1 MITKVKYQIKALQP
15 IHAGS
20 DENYG
25 TETRLRRERVLLPE
39 PLIFKSQFGNDT
51 DRRKAIAH
59 ILYAVWKSIDWD
71 SVGRS
76 RLMNIYDEFSGKM
89 LASTGVRTKEQF
101 LTRICQKWGIRSLK
115 GDDVLDLLDKFNDDE
130 FLQTVRDEC
139 QYLIL
144 LLRKIVKSKG
154 DADNVSLGLS
164 QSNTF
169 VKSYDQVPYI
179 SGNSIRGLNRRL
191 AMKDFCNRVG
201 IDKLDKD
208 VYHQLFTGGNITES
222 TGFEDI
228 VKRQELI
235 AMCPM
240 LGLFGSAIGNMTI
253 QGSLKVGAARLKCQE
268 NGTGPLS
275 YWELVETNFA
285 TRLDS
290 SKTEYDID
298 IDESNPEK
306 RKSANQMK
314 YEYEAFVKG
323 SEFDS
328 VMAETSGNDLLLGA
342 FWHMIN
348 LFCDYGYIAGNS
360 ARDNGLVKL
369 NVDREDDRANMY
381 IDYLEANKS
390 QIKKYFNET
399 YRAAS

>member
-15 IHAGS
+15 IHTGS

-39 PLIFKSQFGNDT
+39 PLIFQSHFANNA
-51 DRRKAIAH
+51 DRRKAIAY
-59 ILYAVWKSIDWD
+59 ILYAVWKGIDWD

-115 GDDVLDLLDKFNDDE
+115 DDDVLDLLDKFNDDE
-130 FLQTVRDEC
+130 FLDTVRNEC

-154 DADNVSLGLS
+154 ETGSIEFDKTSS
-164 QSNTF
+164 TSF

-191 AMKDFCNRVG
+191 VMKDFCDRVG

-253 QGSLKVGAARLKCQE
+253 QGTLKAGAARLKCQE
-268 NGTGPLS
+268 NGTGPLN

-290 SKTEYDID
+290 SKTEYGID
-298 IDESNPEK
+298 IDETNPGK
-306 RKSANQMK
+306 NKSANQMK

-323 SEFDS
+323 AEFDS
-328 VMAETSGNDLLLGA
+328 VMAETSGNDLLMSA
-342 FWHMIN
+342 FWHMLK
-348 LFCDYGYIAGNS
+348 LFSDYGYIAGNS
-360 ARDNGLVKL
+360 ARDNGLIQI
-369 NVDREDDRANMY
+369 NTEHDYTPESQYAE
-381 IDYLEANKS
+381 YLEANKS

-399 YRAAS
+399 YRASS